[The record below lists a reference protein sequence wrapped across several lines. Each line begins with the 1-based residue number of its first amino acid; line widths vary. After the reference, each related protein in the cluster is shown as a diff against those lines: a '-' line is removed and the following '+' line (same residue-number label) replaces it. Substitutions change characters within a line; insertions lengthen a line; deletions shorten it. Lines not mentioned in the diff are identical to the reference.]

1 MLFKIYVSM
10 YASIVSYSDITE
22 LLKYILMQI
31 IIYYFL
37 IMFSNIKSRLNYITT
52 IIIYADFDN
61 PSHTGMFSG

>member
-10 YASIVSYSDITE
+10 YASIVSYSDIIE

-31 IIYYFL
+31 IIYYFS

-52 IIIYADFDN
+52 VIIYADFDN

>member
-1 MLFKIYVSM
+1 M